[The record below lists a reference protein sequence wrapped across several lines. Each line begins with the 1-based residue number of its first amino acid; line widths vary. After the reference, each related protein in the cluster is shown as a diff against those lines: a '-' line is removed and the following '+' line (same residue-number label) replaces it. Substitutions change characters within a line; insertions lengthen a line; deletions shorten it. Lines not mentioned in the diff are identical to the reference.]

1 MTDKEITHEMCL
13 HHRVNAIFLDPQGD
27 RVSIDEW
34 CEYNNDLSKSAK
46 ECRQFKHLRTVL
58 EQAKLTDKKW
68 K

>member
-1 MTDKEITHEMCL
+1 MTDKKITHEKCV

-34 CEYNNDLSKSAK
+34 CEYNNDLNKPAN
-46 ECRQFKHLRTVL
+46 ECRQFKHLRTIL